1 MHAASCNVDES
12 EQSRPDAR
20 RPVLAG
26 LKVVDLSWGIAGPLT
41 TMLLGDQ
48 GADVVKVEPP
58 GGDPFRASPG
68 YTVWNRNKKSV
79 VLDLHDATDHAAC
92 RRLMAGA
99 DVVVESYS
107 PGTTARLAVDYDA
120 VRSDNSAVV
129 YCSITAY
136 GRTGASRDRP
146 GYDALVQARW
156 GLQNEQP
163 GLRPGPVFLHL
174 PLPSFGAA
182 LIASVGVN
190 AALLTRDRTGRGQ
203 WVETSLAQG
212 ALTYMT
218 QIWKRAETPTPALTE
233 LWRFKDF
240 PPTPCFEARDG
251 KWFHPM
257 LQGLPVALAHLGL
270 DPTSLPA
277 NASTTGDYE
286 ARREFFDAVRA
297 VFLQRDRD
305 EWVALLQD
313 NDVSCQPIGTAEDGL
328 DHAQVVHNGASV
340 VVDLPGVG
348 PVKQFGHAYRLE
360 HHTAR
365 VPSPPRPLGADT
377 DSVLAALDGAGGP
390 VDQPAR
396 GSTPASPL
404 EGVRVLDFGTALA
417 GPFGPMVLSDLGA
430 DVVKIDPVNSRV
442 GTEADATY
450 AACQRGKRS
459 IAIDL
464 KSAGGQR
471 VARDLI
477 ASADVL
483 HYNLRTGVAER
494 LGFGYEQAKEVNPR
508 IVFCHVTSYGN
519 TGPLARWPGVDQ
531 MGQAI
536 AGHEYE
542 QGATPSGGHPTWY
555 RFGMCDATA
564 GLLSIVGVLQALR
577 ERDRTGTAQWV
588 AADILSGAVFLASD
602 AFVGPEPLVTRPH
615 LDRDQMGLGPL
626 YRLYRT
632 LAGWLCIAAVRDE
645 HWQSLCSAI
654 GRPELR
660 DDPRFV
666 TASARHA
673 AGATLASA
681 LEEAFVGRT
690 AVEWFDALDA
700 HGVPCEVSSETWGE
714 RWFDDADVIDQGWV
728 TDYRHALWG
737 RFEQPGKFLDLSET
751 PTRIAGPPPVV
762 GAHTREILLELGY
775 GATEVETLRRDGAV
789 AW

>member
-1 MHAASCNVDES
+1 MSHCGVD
-12 EQSRPDAR
+12 
-20 RPVLAG
+20 VLEG
-26 LKVVDLSWGIAGPLT
+26 LSVVDLSWGIAGPLA
-41 TMLLGDQ
+41 TMLLGDH

-58 GGDPFRASPG
+58 GGDPFRATPG
-68 YTVWNRNKKSV
+68 YTVWNRNKKSA
-79 VLDLHDATDHAAC
+79 VLDLHDDVDRAAC
-92 RRLMAGA
+92 RRLMATA
-99 DVVVESYS
+99 DVVVESFS
-107 PGTTARLAVDYDA
+107 PGTTTRLGVDYDA
-120 VRSDNSAVV
+120 VRVDNPGVV

-182 LIASVGVN
+182 LLASVGIN
-190 AALLTRDRTGRGQ
+190 AALFARDRTGRGQ

-212 ALTYMT
+212 ALAYLT
-218 QIWKRAETPTPALTE
+218 QIWKRAETPTRALTD

-257 LQGLPVALAHLGL
+257 LQGLGVALRHLGL
-270 DPTSLPA
+270 DADSVPVT
-277 NASTTGDYE
+277 ASTTGDYE
-286 ARREFFDAVRA
+286 ARRAFFDAVRA
-297 VFLQRDRD
+297 IFLQRDRD

-313 NDVSCQPIGTAEDGL
+313 NDVSCQPIGSAEDGL
-328 DHAQVVHNGASV
+328 DHVQVLHNGASI
-340 VVDLPGVG
+340 VVDVPGVG
-348 PVKQFGHAYRLE
+348 AVKQFGNTYRLE
-360 HHTAR
+360 HHVTAI
-365 VPSPPRPLGADT
+365 PSPPPAVGEHTASVFASLADST
-377 DSVLAALDGAGGP
+377 TVPTVPSEHANLAH
-390 VDQPAR
+390 
-396 GSTPASPL
+396 PL
-404 EGVRVLDFGTALA
+404 EGIRVLDFGTALA

-430 DVVKIDPVNSRV
+430 DVIKIDPINERV

-464 KSAGGQR
+464 KSADGQR
-471 VARDLI
+471 LARELI

-494 LGFGYEQAKEVNPR
+494 LGFGYEQAKAVNPR
-508 IVFCHVTSYGN
+508 IVHCHLTSYGN
-519 TGPLARWPGVDQ
+519 TGPLAMWPGVDQ

-564 GLLSIVGVLQALR
+564 GLLSAIGVLQALH

-602 AFVGPEPLVTRPH
+602 AFVGPEQLATRPH
-615 LDRDQMGLGPL
+615 LDRLQMGLGPL

-632 LAGWLCIAAVRDE
+632 LDGWLCIAVVRDE
-645 HWQSLCSAI
+645 HWRSLCTAI
-654 GRPELR
+654 GQPELV
-660 DDPRFV
+660 DDPRFA
-666 TASARHA
+666 TSSARED
-673 AGATLASA
+673 AGPALASI
-681 LEEAFVGRT
+681 LEDAFASEPAT
-690 AVEWFDALDA
+690 DWFEALDA
-700 HGVPCEVSSETWGE
+700 QDVPCEVSSESWGE
-714 RWFDDADVIDQGWV
+714 EWFDDPDVIANGWV
-728 TDYRHALWG
+728 TDYTHAIWG
-737 RFEQPGKFLDLSET
+737 RLEQPAKFLDFSET
-751 PTRIAGPPPVV
+751 PTRIAGPPPVI
-762 GAHTREILLELGY
+762 GGHTQEILAELGY
-775 GATEVETLRRDGAV
+775 DADTMETLRRNRVV

>member
-1 MHAASCNVDES
+1 MSILE
-12 EQSRPDAR
+12 
-20 RPVLAG
+20 G
-26 LKVVDLSWGIAGPLT
+26 LKVVDLSWGVAGPLT
-41 TMLLGDQ
+41 TMLLGDY

-58 GGDPFRASPG
+58 GGDPFRATPG

-79 VLDLHDATDHAAC
+79 ILDLHDNVDRGAC
-92 RRLMAGA
+92 RRLMATA

-107 PGTTARLAVDYDA
+107 PGTTERLGIGYDA
-120 VRSDNSAVV
+120 VQRDNPRVV

-136 GRTGASRDRP
+136 GRTGTSRDRP

-182 LIASVGVN
+182 LIASVGIN
-190 AALLTRDRTGRGQ
+190 AALFARDRTGRGQ

-218 QIWKRAETPTPALTE
+218 QIWKRAETPTPPLTD
-233 LWRFKDF
+233 LWRFKDL

-251 KWFHPM
+251 EWFHPM
-257 LQGLPVALAHLGL
+257 LQGLGVALHHLGK
-270 DPTSLPA
+270 DPDSIP
-277 NASTTGDYE
+277 TTVAMTGGYE
-286 ARREFFDAVRA
+286 SRRAFFDAVRD

-305 EWVALLQD
+305 EWVALLQG
-313 NDVSCQPIGTAEDGL
+313 NDVSCQPIGSAEDGL
-328 DHAQVVHNGASV
+328 DHPQVVHNGASV
-340 VVDLPGVG
+340 VVDVPGVG
-348 PVKQFGHAYRLE
+348 AVKQFGHAYRLE
-360 HHTAR
+360 HHTPV
-365 VPSPPRPLGADT
+365 VPSPPPRVGEHTASVL
-377 DSVLAALDGAGGP
+377 DSLAALTTI
-390 VDQPAR
+390 PAVP
-396 GSTPASPL
+396 SADSSLAHPL
-404 EGVRVLDFGTALA
+404 EGIRVLDFGTALA

-430 DVVKIDPVNSRV
+430 DVIKIDPIGPRV

-464 KSAGGQR
+464 KSADGQR

-494 LGFGYEQAKEVNPR
+494 LGFGYEQAKAVNPR
-508 IVFCHVTSYGN
+508 IVYCHLTSYGN
-519 TGPLARWPGVDQ
+519 TGPLATWPGVDQ

-564 GLLSIVGVLQALR
+564 GLLSIIGVLQALR
-577 ERDRTGTAQWV
+577 ERDRTGTSQWV

-602 AFVGPEPLVTRPH
+602 AFVGPEQLATRPH
-615 LDRDQMGLGPL
+615 LDRLQMGLGPL
-626 YRLYRT
+626 YRLYPT
-632 LAGWLCIAAVRDE
+632 LDGWLCIAAVRDE
-645 HWQSLCSAI
+645 HWRSLCTAI
-654 GRPELR
+654 GRPELV
-660 DDPRFV
+660 DDP
-666 TASARHA
+666 
-673 AGATLASA
+673 GPTLSSI
-681 LEEAFVGRT
+681 LEEAFASKS
-690 AVEWFDALDA
+690 AVEWFDTLDA
-700 HGVPCEVSSETWGE
+700 HGVPCEVSSESWGQQ
-714 RWFDDADVIDQGWV
+714 WFDDPEVIERGWV
-728 TDYRHALWG
+728 TDYTHSVWG
-737 RFEQPGKFLDLSET
+737 RLEQPGRFLDFSET
-751 PTRIAGPPPVV
+751 PTRIGRPPPVV
-762 GAHTREILLELGY
+762 GAHTQEILRELGY
-775 GATEVETLRRDGAV
+775 DTDEAARLRRDGAV